1 MFDLSGQIAVVTGAS
16 AGLGV
21 TFANALARQ
30 GADIVLL
37 ARRVEKMQDVAKGI
51 ESLGRK
57 CTVIHCDVTE
67 TNSIQ
72 AAIKEIKSKLG
83 RTDIL
88 VNNAGVFIPGP
99 AEKQT
104 DEQWSKVV
112 DTDLS
117 GVFKCAR
124 EFADRLMIPQKYG
137 RIINISSMYG
147 LVGNN
152 SRTGG
157 AVEPNFGQMVGYQA
171 AKGGVINL
179 TRALAA
185 EWASFGI
192 TVNAIAPG
200 YIASGFGEF
209 IETTLPG
216 FKDVMIKYCPM
227 ARQGRVEELESTV
240 VYLACRES
248 SYTTGVVIAVDG
260 GWTAV

>member
-1 MFDLSGQIAVVTGAS
+1 MFDLTGQVAAVTGAS

-21 TFANALARQ
+21 TFAKALAQQ

-37 ARRVEKMQDVAKGI
+37 ARRVEKMQEVAKEI
-51 ESLGRK
+51 EELGRK
-57 CTVIHCDVTE
+57 CLVVACDITD
-67 TNSIQ
+67 TPSIQ
-72 AAIKEIKSKLG
+72 AAIETIRSEFG

-88 VNNAGVFIPGP
+88 VNNAGVFVPGH
-99 AEKQT
+99 AENQS
-104 DEQWSKVV
+104 DDDWSQVV

-124 EFADRLMIPQKYG
+124 EFADKMMIPQKYG

-152 SRTGG
+152 SRNAGS
-157 AVEPNFGQMVGYQA
+157 VEPNFAGMIGYQA

-185 EWASFGI
+185 EWAGFGI
-192 TVNAIAPG
+192 TVNGIAPG

-216 FKDVMIKYCPM
+216 FKDVMIKYCPLG
-227 ARQGRVEELESTV
+227 RQGKPEELATTV
-240 VYLACRES
+240 VYLACKES
-248 SYTTGVVIAVDG
+248 SYTNGVTIAVDG
-260 GWTAV
+260 GWTAI